1 VVENIDRHRRASEQ
15 IGILEAHTGVVARG
29 IKVGTVRRDAGAGE
43 FMSTCQHTP
52 ACPSC
57 DASDAS
63 AARIVS
69 EHLQDCGYA
78 LLCNGVII
86 LEGDG
91 ALVSS
96 QRNAHREKAGSRA

>member
-1 VVENIDRHRRASEQ
+1 
-15 IGILEAHTGVVARG
+15 
-29 IKVGTVRRDAGAGE
+29 
-43 FMSTCQHTP
+43 MSNCQHHP

-57 DASDAS
+57 DATDAS

-78 LLCNGVII
+78 LLCNGVIL

-91 ALVSS
+91 TLAVTP
-96 QRNAHREKAGSRA
+96 QKRPERVGAGTAA

>member
-1 VVENIDRHRRASEQ
+1 
-15 IGILEAHTGVVARG
+15 
-29 IKVGTVRRDAGAGE
+29 
-43 FMSTCQHTP
+43 MSTCQHTP

-78 LLCNGVII
+78 LLCNGVIL
-86 LEGDG
+86 LEGDDVL
-91 ALVSS
+91 AVP
-96 QRNAHREKAGSRA
+96 APRAPSPVPQSA

>member
-1 VVENIDRHRRASEQ
+1 
-15 IGILEAHTGVVARG
+15 
-29 IKVGTVRRDAGAGE
+29 
-43 FMSTCQHTP
+43 MSQCQHTP

-69 EHLQDCGYA
+69 EHLEDCGYA
-78 LLCNGVII
+78 LLCNGVIL

-91 ALVSS
+91 ALVN
-96 QRNAHREKAGSRA
+96 QRRAANRTPQATSR

>member
-1 VVENIDRHRRASEQ
+1 
-15 IGILEAHTGVVARG
+15 
-29 IKVGTVRRDAGAGE
+29 
-43 FMSTCQHTP
+43 MSTCQHSP

-78 LLCNGVII
+78 LLCNGLII

-91 ALVSS
+91 ALSVGPQRRS
-96 QRNAHREKAGSRA
+96 QRAGARAQS

>member
-1 VVENIDRHRRASEQ
+1 MKI
-15 IGILEAHTGVVARG
+15 
-29 IKVGTVRRDAGAGE
+29 
-43 FMSTCQHTP
+43 CQHTP

-57 DASDAS
+57 EASDAT

-78 LLCNGVII
+78 LLCNGLII

-91 ALVSS
+91 ALSVAP
-96 QRNAHREKAGSRA
+96 QRTAGDRVRTIA

>member
-1 VVENIDRHRRASEQ
+1 MNSCKHN
-15 IGILEAHTGVVARG
+15 
-29 IKVGTVRRDAGAGE
+29 
-43 FMSTCQHTP
+43 P

-63 AARIVS
+63 AARIIS

-78 LLCNGVII
+78 LLCNGVIL

-91 ALVSS
+91 TLVVPR
-96 QRNAHREKAGSRA
+96 RNAKQGAAPAHA

>member
-1 VVENIDRHRRASEQ
+1 
-15 IGILEAHTGVVARG
+15 
-29 IKVGTVRRDAGAGE
+29 
-43 FMSTCQHTP
+43 MSSNCKHSP

-57 DASDAS
+57 DATDAS

-91 ALVSS
+91 ALAVAS
-96 QRNAHREKAGSRA
+96 QRRRTHAEAGAQS

>member
-1 VVENIDRHRRASEQ
+1 
-15 IGILEAHTGVVARG
+15 
-29 IKVGTVRRDAGAGE
+29 
-43 FMSTCQHTP
+43 MSLCQHTP

-69 EHLQDCGYA
+69 EHLEDCGYA
-78 LLCNGVII
+78 LLCNGVIL

-91 ALVSS
+91 TLVT
-96 QRNAHREKAGSRA
+96 QRRSGQRTPEVAGRR

>member
-1 VVENIDRHRRASEQ
+1 
-15 IGILEAHTGVVARG
+15 
-29 IKVGTVRRDAGAGE
+29 
-43 FMSTCQHTP
+43 MSSCQHTP

-57 DASDAS
+57 DATDAS

-78 LLCNGVII
+78 LLCNGVIL

-91 ALVSS
+91 TLVLTP
-96 QRNAHREKAGSRA
+96 QRRGEPVAAGRPA